1 MNKFLQKLGVPPKI
15 QVVDVYS
22 LDPELLAVVPQPV
35 LALLLLFPCDDKVSI
50 EYSNMSQTKI
60 VKFD

>member
-35 LALLLLFPCDDKVSI
+35 LAILLLFPCDDKVNI
-50 EYSNMSQTKI
+50 FN
-60 VKFD
+60 